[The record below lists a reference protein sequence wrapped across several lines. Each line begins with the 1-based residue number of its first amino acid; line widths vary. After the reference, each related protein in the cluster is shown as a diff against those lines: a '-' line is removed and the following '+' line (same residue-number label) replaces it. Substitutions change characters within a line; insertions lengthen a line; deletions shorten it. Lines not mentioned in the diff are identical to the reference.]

1 MTYLKSGSIKTLEQM
16 FEETSIQ
23 GFFYNKISED
33 LKGMGKEIQVS
44 VFLNFISIISIV
56 TLTLF
61 T

>member
-1 MTYLKSGSIKTLEQM
+1 MTYLKSSSIKTLEQM
-16 FEETSIQ
+16 FEEKSIQ
-23 GFFYNKISED
+23 IFIYNKISED